1 MIESLLIKNF
11 QSHKKTLLEFDKGI
25 NVIYGLSQAG
35 KTAIL
40 RAFRLL
46 VYNRPSGARF
56 YSNFAPMEGTSQ
68 VQVQFDNARVT
79 IIKDVRKSKDGKKI
93 LKGTIYG
100 LDRGKDHLDWS
111 PGTDIPGD
119 IRNAL
124 NMGEMNIQSQF
135 DAPFLIM
142 SPPGEVARTINKITK
157 LEQVDKWKAELTRRI
172 NQKNQ
177 EIKIVNDQA
186 KEIQKSLE
194 NYQGFEDLDEE
205 IIDLKKVDN
214 LLDLLYMK
222 GQSLDQSIQKIEEA
236 EESVDKIAP
245 ILKELERLESEALRV
260 DGDLKRMQDKH
271 GMLSHIDFLDRSLQ
285 DMEGLL
291 EMLLLLKYAMEKESY
306 RDRLANTIDEVEFIQ
321 KGIDKDR
328 SEINDLKSEYMK
340 KLKQDKIC
348 PVCFHSIDQ
357 ATIKRIEKG
366 LE

>member
-194 NYQGFEDLDEE
+194 NYQGFEDLGETINNLITVDNRLGILSRQSGEIDSSLQVIERTQKSIDSWTNALDQLEDICSLVIQMDDELKKAKDKRDIIE
-205 IIDLKKVDN
+205 HIDLLDRDLDYMGGVLKDLMSLRN
-214 LLDLLYMK
+214 LLTEERYRN
-222 GQSLDQSIQKIEEA
+222 SLDNALSDIEFTNKEIEA
-236 EESVDKIAP
+236 DT
-245 ILKELERLESEALRV
+245 KEYEKMKARY
-260 DGDLKRMQDKH
+260 
-271 GMLSHIDFLDRSLQ
+271 
-285 DMEGLL
+285 MEL
-291 EMLLLLKYAMEKESY
+291 
-306 RDRLANTIDEVEFIQ
+306 I
-321 KGIDKDR
+321 
-328 SEINDLKSEYMK
+328 
-340 KLKQDKIC
+340 KQDKKC
-348 PVCFHSIDQ
+348 PVCFAPID
-357 ATIKRIEKG
+357 AKTIKRIEG
-366 LE
+366 EL